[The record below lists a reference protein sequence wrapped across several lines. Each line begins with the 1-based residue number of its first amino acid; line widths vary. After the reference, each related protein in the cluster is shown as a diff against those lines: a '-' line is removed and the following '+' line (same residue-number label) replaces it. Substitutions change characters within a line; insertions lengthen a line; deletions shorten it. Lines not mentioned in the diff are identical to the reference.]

1 MRAGCASEESPLN
14 HPGILRVSDNA
25 GIAIS
30 QTYGVAVDAVGTP
43 PLTPWRP
50 RGELYP
56 HGYVAK
62 PTCPQPRERFRA
74 ATRWGRPK
82 VATPSRA
89 ATGRRFCVW
98 WLTGGAVRGSSGPCQ
113 SGPFPVRRQR
123 TAASTR
129 E

>member
-50 RGELYP
+50 RGAHGELYP
-56 HGYVAK
+56 PWV
-62 PTCPQPRERFRA
+62 CR
-74 ATRWGRPK
+74 K
-82 VATPSRA
+82 VNVPPSRA
-89 ATGRRFCVW
+89 
-98 WLTGGAVRGSSGPCQ
+98 RGSAPRPGGGGPNSRRHHEPREDVDSASG
-113 SGPFPVRRQR
+113 GLL
-123 TAASTR
+123 AGL
-129 E
+129 